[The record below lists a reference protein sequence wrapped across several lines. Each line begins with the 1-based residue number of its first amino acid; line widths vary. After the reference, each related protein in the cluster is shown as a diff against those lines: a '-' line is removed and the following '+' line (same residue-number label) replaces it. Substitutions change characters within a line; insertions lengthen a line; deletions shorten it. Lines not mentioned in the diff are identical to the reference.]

1 MKKKYILG
9 SINICVL
16 IISLII
22 LIIGLLNIN
31 LLPKYKMILLALLS
45 IIVIVLSITAYL
57 SKRITIY
64 NIGIMLTIML
74 NFVTIYSIY
83 QLNNRYSF
91 FENIMEQKYKY
102 SDYYI
107 LVKKNTKYSNVK
119 KIKDKKI
126 GLLTTNKD
134 NVENY
139 INNLVET
146 NIQEYNNKEELI
158 NSFENN
164 ETQAI
169 IISNKTL
176 KELEKE
182 KKTSNYH
189 KIYTSRIKEGI

>member
-139 INNLVET
+139 KQYFDINKGNT
-146 NIQEYNNKEELI
+146 NTFSKEMI
-158 NSFENN
+158 NSK
-164 ETQAI
+164 AI
-169 IISNKTL
+169 EFNMDINQLNAKLILNLFLAT
-176 KELEKE
+176 
-182 KKTSNYH
+182 
-189 KIYTSRIKEGI
+189 GILA